1 MHEHVDNYCER
12 VGTAF
17 WAEPINAVTNLAFVI
32 AAILLLLAWQKSTA
46 RSPAVLYLSFWIAVI
61 GIGSFLFHT
70 FANIW
75 SLAADVIPILIFIL
89 SYLFLA
95 VRYYLGLPLWQSAVV
110 ALAYIPVSYFV
121 VPLIEPLV
129 GSSSGY
135 VPALLAIFIVGL
147 LMLGRDRKLA
157 MGLIVTGGVF
167 LVSIG
172 FRMADEPV
180 CRVVPLG
187 THFLWHIFNSVV
199 LYRLTMI
206 YLRKR
211 EREPS
216 VAG

>member
-1 MHEHVDNYCER
+1 M
-12 VGTAF
+12 
-17 WAEPINAVTNLAFVI
+17 
-32 AAILLLLAWQKSTA
+32 
-46 RSPAVLYLSFWIAVI
+46 
-61 GIGSFLFHT
+61 
-70 FANIW
+70 
-75 SLAADVIPILIFIL
+75 AADVIPILIFIL